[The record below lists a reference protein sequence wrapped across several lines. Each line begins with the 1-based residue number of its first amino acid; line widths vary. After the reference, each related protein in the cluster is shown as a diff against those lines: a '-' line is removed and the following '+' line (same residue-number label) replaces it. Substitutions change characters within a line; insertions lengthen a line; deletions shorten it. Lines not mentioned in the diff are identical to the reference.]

1 MYHRAKCC
9 NQPVS
14 FTRNVVSS
22 EYNISRSCRE
32 IMAIKIIVTTMMSNW
47 PGVHELIMTHWRLYW
62 ALTIWPLTRTQAGQS
77 FRLEVQATSN
87 PPIILFFQ
95 YRHSRQQTNGPLM
108 RKMAQQL
115 KLILNRR
122 REEWKDSL
130 IDDPELNS
138 QIQNDLEEQGFVTQQ
153 DRDDECTYILTLG

>member
-1 MYHRAKCC
+1 M
-9 NQPVS
+9 
-14 FTRNVVSS
+14 
-22 EYNISRSCRE
+22 
-32 IMAIKIIVTTMMSNW
+32 
-47 PGVHELIMTHWRLYW
+47 
-62 ALTIWPLTRTQAGQS
+62 GQS
-77 FRLEVQATSN
+77 DDEVQPTSN
-87 PPIILFFQ
+87 PPYNLYFQ

>member
-1 MYHRAKCC
+1 
-9 NQPVS
+9 
-14 FTRNVVSS
+14 
-22 EYNISRSCRE
+22 
-32 IMAIKIIVTTMMSNW
+32 
-47 PGVHELIMTHWRLYW
+47 
-62 ALTIWPLTRTQAGQS
+62 
-77 FRLEVQATSN
+77 
-87 PPIILFFQ
+87 
-95 YRHSRQQTNGPLM
+95 
-108 RKMAQQL
+108 MAQQL

>member
-1 MYHRAKCC
+1 M
-9 NQPVS
+9 
-14 FTRNVVSS
+14 
-22 EYNISRSCRE
+22 
-32 IMAIKIIVTTMMSNW
+32 
-47 PGVHELIMTHWRLYW
+47 
-62 ALTIWPLTRTQAGQS
+62 GQS
-77 FRLEVQATSN
+77 FRLEVQPPSN